1 MTCGQTQQGVLALLV
16 FLALLALLA
25 LSGCERTRAG
35 IQPAEMR
42 IAARWLE
49 DQAHGIPRRPGEL
62 ELTGASA
69 EMLHFAQWAGGDDHD
84 GVRTPP
90 AQLRARINRHR
101 ALAAALRSGVAFS
114 DPTHGLV
121 GPNPRLSAADQAL
134 AADITDPENRD
145 RRTLDAIVI
154 SVTGAS
160 KEAAEWYRES
170 VLAARIAH
178 DTADGGRHYE
188 SLDP

>member
-1 MTCGQTQQGVLALLV
+1 MRWGPSAQALLV
-16 FLALLALLA
+16 LLALFTFN
-25 LSGCERTRAG
+25 GCERTRAG
-35 IQPAEMR
+35 IQPEEMR
-42 IAARWLE
+42 IVARWLE

-62 ELTGASA
+62 QLSNASA

-90 AQLRARINRHR
+90 AQIRGRMNRHR
-101 ALAAALRSGVAFS
+101 AVAAALRSGVVFS

-121 GPNPRLSAADQAL
+121 APNPRLSAADQAL
-134 AADITDPENRD
+134 ASDITDPENRD

-160 KEAAEWYRES
+160 KEAAAWYREA
-170 VLAARIAH
+170 VLTARLAH
-178 DTADGGRHYE
+178 DTADGGRLYE